1 MRYEYTIT
9 KEDGVIEMMKATRWK
24 KLIKS
29 LLVKNPKFS
38 GWGTYKNKKKHI
50 QVKTFRE
57 GKELKL

>member
-1 MRYEYTIT
+1 MRYEYTLT
-9 KEDGVIEMMKATRWK
+9 KEDGVVEMMKAMSWK

-29 LLVKNPKFS
+29 LLVKYPKFS
-38 GWGTYKNKKKHI
+38 GWGTYENKKKHI